1 MIVVLCAAIS
11 VFLHMVLGW
20 QWTLLAGLLCG
31 VLMPG
36 KGWLWGFVSVALG
49 WGILVLIDYFAAPDP
64 FGRMIDVT
72 GQILGNMPGAM
83 VVVVTLLIGGI
94 LGLLGGL
101 IGQQLGLI
109 FPSLNRREEAM
120 S

>member
-1 MIVVLCAAIS
+1 
-11 VFLHMVLGW
+11 
-20 QWTLLAGLLCG
+20 
-31 VLMPG
+31 MPQ
-36 KGWLWGFVSVALG
+36 KGWLWGFLSVAFG
-49 WGILVLIDYFAAPDP
+49 WGVLVLIDYFAAPDP

-94 LGLLGGL
+94 LGLFGGL
-101 IGQQLGLI
+101 IGQQLALI
-109 FPSLNRREEAM
+109 FPSLNKRKEAV